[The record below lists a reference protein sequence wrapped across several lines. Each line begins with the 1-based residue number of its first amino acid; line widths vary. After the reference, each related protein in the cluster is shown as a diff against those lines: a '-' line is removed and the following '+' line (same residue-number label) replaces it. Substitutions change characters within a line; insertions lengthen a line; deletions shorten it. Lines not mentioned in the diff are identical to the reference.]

1 MGAGGGVLSPQ
12 TEGKLG
18 VFPKENGGTVTSG
31 SRNGLGAGHAE
42 ARERCSPA
50 CWVPERLE
58 LNFKDLCWEM
68 KGGGSGKTLDGVPW
82 PAGGHWGSSPGR
94 VPV

>member
-1 MGAGGGVLSPQ
+1 MDWVLGTQKQGKGAPQ
-12 TEGKLG
+12 PVGSQR
-18 VFPKENGGTVTSG
+18 GT
-31 SRNGLGAGHAE
+31 
-42 ARERCSPA
+42 
-50 CWVPERLE
+50 WLE